1 MWGWGLLFE
10 RADPEHGHDKGAGVQ
25 GRRSNPRENL
35 AGLSYVVRDAE
46 FGIAPGC
53 GFQTLYRY

>member
-10 RADPEHGHDKGAGVQ
+10 RADPEHGHDKGAGLQ

-46 FGIAPGC
+46 FGIAPG
-53 GFQTLYRY
+53 G